1 MNRSSL
7 WGRGNVM
14 RNQIGRES
22 NIDTR
27 LASYRAMLE
36 EVVEE
41 EEVEV
46 IDNNR

>member
-27 LASYRAMLE
+27 LASYRAMAE
-36 EVVEE
+36 EVVELVE
-41 EEVEV
+41 EV